1 MMVTMMQQSR
11 SPLITN
17 KRYKQIMK
25 KILLLIIS
33 SICLFSSFISYA
45 NLLISPTRIV
55 FEERQ
60 RIAKVIVVNNSEE
73 YKTYRLEWQEKK
85 ARTYGGYTDLKST
98 EVNPSAISGLVRL
111 SPSQIRLAPGERQ
124 VIKVALR
131 KPRDL
136 QDKEY
141 RSHLVFKALPN
152 EADKKAG
159 FGIRLDLILSYSIPV
174 IFRKGSTEPVV
185 KFTKVSIEKNKKQ
198 PSLAM
203 TLNRSGNFS
212 SFGKIEVFLKEYG
225 SNKERKIAMLNDF
238 SIYPELNKAALSLP
252 LFQGETLAKKGQLRI
267 VYSGLNEYQGVI
279 FNEKTAE
286 LKPTGLGVL
295 K

>member
-1 MMVTMMQQSR
+1 
-11 SPLITN
+11 
-17 KRYKQIMK
+17 MK

-33 SICLFSSFISYA
+33 SYCLFYSFNSSA
-45 NLLISPTRIV
+45 NLLISPTRIL

-85 ARTYGGYTDLKST
+85 AKPYGGYTEIEKGKNQT
-98 EVNPSAISGLVRL
+98 AISGLVRL

-136 QDKEY
+136 QNKEY

-152 EADKKAG
+152 EAGKKAG

-174 IFRKGSTEPVV
+174 IYREGNIEPSAEFTSLEVV
-185 KFTKVSIEKNKKQ
+185 KNENQTFLKLDIT
-198 PSLAM
+198 
-203 TLNRSGNFS
+203 RSGQFS
-212 SFGKIEVFLKEYG
+212 SFGKIEAFLTESG
-225 SNKERKIAMLNDF
+225 ESTERKVAMLNDY
-238 SIYPELNKAALSLP
+238 SIYPELSKVTLNLAL
-252 LFQGETLAKKGQLRI
+252 FENETLPKKGKIRL

-279 FNEKTAE
+279 FSDKSASLSTS
-286 LKPTGLGVL
+286 GLGSL